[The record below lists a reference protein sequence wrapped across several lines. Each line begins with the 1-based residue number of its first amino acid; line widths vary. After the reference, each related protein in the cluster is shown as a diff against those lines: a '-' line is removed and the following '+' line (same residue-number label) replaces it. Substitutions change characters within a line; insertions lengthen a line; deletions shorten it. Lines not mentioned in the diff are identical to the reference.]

1 MTGAAGPVLA
11 NPAEA
16 WRAVTLPPPPLLQE
30 LAANDLLDG
39 WFQRQLLQ
47 QLAGALGTVACDADT
62 LLAYGNRLGLP
73 SLEALDLWREQRHLS
88 LPQLETLATFADAVA
103 QASETVWADQVPSL
117 FLERRERYDSVT
129 LSLVRVRDADLA
141 MELFFQLQEH
151 SLDFSEAV
159 RRYGEEPDRRS
170 RGLVGPV
177 AVHNLHPVMA
187 QVVRRHPPGTLI
199 PPLDIGGMQHL
210 VRVEAFEAAQLTEP
224 IRQQLLG
231 ELRSRWLG
239 EQLGH
244 LRQRLAQATSD
255 GRPVDPVPLGTPASQ
270 EAA

>member
-1 MTGAAGPVLA
+1 MTDAGGPVLA

-16 WRAVTLPPPPLLQE
+16 WRAVTLPAPSLLQE
-30 LAANDLLDG
+30 LAASDLLDG
-39 WFQRQLLQ
+39 WLQRQLLQ
-47 QLAGALGTVACDADT
+47 QLAGALGPVPCDADT
-62 LLAYGNRLGLP
+62 LLAYGNRLGMP
-73 SLEALDLWREQRHLS
+73 SLEALDLWREQRHLT
-88 LPQLETLATFADAVA
+88 LPQLEGLATFAEAVA
-103 QASETVWADQVPSL
+103 QASEAVWADQVPSL
-117 FLERRERYDSVT
+117 FLERRERYDTVT

-141 MELFFQLQEH
+141 MELFFQLQEG

-177 AVHNLHPVMA
+177 AVQNLHPVMA

-199 PPLDIGGMQHL
+199 PPLDISGMQHL
-210 VRVEAFEAAQLTEP
+210 VRVEAFDAAQLTEP

-231 ELRSRWLG
+231 ELRGRWLG
-239 EQLGH
+239 DQLGQ
-244 LRQRLAQATSD
+244 LRQRLAQAT
-255 GRPVDPVPLGTPASQ
+255 RPVDPVPLDTPASQ

>member
-1 MTGAAGPVLA
+1 VLA

-16 WRAVTLPPPPLLQE
+16 WRSLTLPSPELLQE
-30 LAANDLLDG
+30 LAATDLLDA
-39 WFQRQLLQ
+39 WLQRQLLQ
-47 QLAGALGTVACDADT
+47 QLAGALGPVTCDADT
-62 LLAYGNRLGLP
+62 LLAHANRLGLP

-88 LPQLETLATFADAVA
+88 LRQLEDLAIFPEAVA
-103 QASETVWADQVPSL
+103 QATETLWADQVPSL
-117 FLERRERYDSVT
+117 FLERRERYDTVT

-141 MELFFQLQEH
+141 MELFFQLQER
-151 SLDFSEAV
+151 SLDFGEAV
-159 RRYGEEPDRRS
+159 RRYGEEADRRS

-177 AVHNLHPVMA
+177 AVQKLHPVMA

-199 PPLDIGGMQHL
+199 PPLDISGMQHL
-210 VRVEAFEAAQLTEP
+210 VRVESFEAAQLSEP

-244 LRQRLAQATSD
+244 LRQRLARSQPQPPAA
-255 GRPVDPVPLGTPASQ
+255 VPLATTPATE